1 MPELL
6 EYKCPNCGGAIEFD
20 SSIQKMK
27 CPYCDTEFE
36 METLKAYDDVL
47 KAAGEDNMDWETPDA
62 EWREGETDGM
72 RVYVCNSCGGEVIGD
87 ETLAAT
93 ACPYCGNPIVMMGQ
107 FTGDLRPDTVIPF
120 KLSKDDAKKRY
131 LQHLEGKRLLPKIFR
146 DENHIDEIR
155 GIYVPFW
162 LCDADADVN
171 ARYRTTR
178 IRAWSDSRY
187 NYTETSHFSVVRAGS
202 IGFDGIPVDA
212 STKMPDDLMESLE
225 PFDASEAV
233 DFQTAY
239 LAGYLADRYD
249 ISSGESTERANARI
263 KTSAENAFASTVTGY
278 ATVAPEGCSVN
289 MKNGKAHYALLP
301 VWILNTTYNNEKY
314 VFAMNGQTGKFVGNL
329 PLDKSAYKKWLFG
342 LAFGIAAAVFGILS
356 LFWFL

>member
-47 KAAGEDNMDWETPDA
+47 KSAGEDNMDWDTPDA
-62 EWREGETDGM
+62 EWREGETNGM

-93 ACPYCGNPIVMMGQ
+93 SCPYCGNPIVMMGQ
-107 FTGDLRPDTVIPF
+107 FSGDLRPDVVIPF

-171 ARYRTTR
+171 IRYRATR
-178 IRAWSDSRY
+178 VRAWADSRY
-187 NYTETSHFSVVRAGS
+187 NYTETSHFSIVRAGS
-202 IGFDGIPVDA
+202 IGFDGIPVDG

-225 PFDASEAV
+225 PFNASEAV

-249 ISSGESTERANARI
+249 VSAEESAERANARV

-278 ATVAPEGCSVN
+278 ATVIPEGSMIN
-289 MKNGKAHYALLP
+289 MKNGKARYALLP
-301 VWILNTTYNNEKY
+301 VWLLNTTYNNQKY
-314 VFAMNGQTGKFVGNL
+314 VFAMNGQTGKFVGDL

-342 LAFGIAAAVFGILS
+342 LAFGIAAAVFGVLS
-356 LFWFL
+356 LLWLL